1 LLVLNKIDALPD
13 HAARSSLINRYPHAV
28 CVSAYTGEG
37 LGGLERATTACLSR
51 GFRDVD
57 IQTDPGNGRLLA
69 WLNAHGEVLSRHFVE
84 DRVTI
89 HCRIPAAM
97 LGRIPPD
104 EASVVPHESPA
115 ERLSRD
121 GAAAQDDQP

>member
-1 LLVLNKIDALPD
+1 VLNKIDALPD

-28 CVSAYTGEG
+28 CMSARSGEG
-37 LGGLERATTACLSR
+37 LAALERSTTACLSR

-57 IQTDPGNGRLLA
+57 IHADPGNGRLLA

-89 HCRIPAAM
+89 HCRIPAAIM
-97 LGRIPPD
+97 GRIPPD
-104 EASVVPHESPA
+104 EAVVVPHESPA
-115 ERLSRD
+115 ARVAEVD
-121 GAAAQDDQP
+121 AAPGKESS